1 MKYRKKPVVISAWP
15 VKDILRDAQNNWQAL
30 PEEIKNAYEK
40 GDFVFT
46 PDSIH
51 VKTLEG
57 VHITGK
63 DDMLIQGVKG
73 EFYGCKPDIFEATYE
88 IEEGRVR

>member
-1 MKYRKKPVVISAWP
+1 MAQYRKKPVIINAWKVIDILYSAGRDWNSLP
-15 VKDILRDAQNNWQAL
+15 QEVKD
-30 PEEIKNAYEK
+30 AYEK
-40 GDFVFT
+40 GGFVFT
-46 PDSIH
+46 PEGIH

-73 EFYGCKPDIFEATYE
+73 EFYGCKPDIFDATYE
-88 IEEGRVR
+88 RVEEKS

>member
-1 MKYRKKPVVISAWP
+1 MKFRKKPVVINAWP
-15 VKDILRDAQNNWQAL
+15 VSDILRDAERNWKEL
-30 PEEIKNAYEK
+30 PEEVKVAYEK

-46 PDSIH
+46 PNDIH

-63 DDMLIQGVKG
+63 GDMLIQGVKG
-73 EFYGCKPDIFEATYE
+73 EFYGCKPDIFAETYE
-88 IEEGRVR
+88 AVKD

>member
-1 MKYRKKPVVISAWP
+1 MKYRKKQVVINAWK
-15 VKDILRDAQNNWQAL
+15 VRAVLEYAEKNWNEL
-30 PEEIKNAYEK
+30 PKEIKDAYER
-40 GDFVFT
+40 GEFVFT
-46 PDSIH
+46 PEGIH

-73 EFYGCKPDIFEATYE
+73 EFYGCKPDIFEITYDA
-88 IEEGRVR
+88 VNQ